1 LSTGFFSDLYH
12 KPEKNSGDKLKKKI
26 RCTEKNLR
34 CTGTEIFIR
43 FETDLDFQ
51 KSRSRMNGCG
61 CPL

>member
-1 LSTGFFSDLYH
+1 LYH

-43 FETDLDFQ
+43 FETDLYS
-51 KSRSRMNGCG
+51 SR
-61 CPL
+61 P